1 MPDSSLRIAL
11 RSSTKDRT
19 QEVENETT
27 KFRDENSRKM
37 EIPIKD
43 GLVSDEEGGNERKSK
58 VIELC

>member
-1 MPDSSLRIAL
+1 MKPPNFA
-11 RSSTKDRT
+11 TK
-19 QEVENETT
+19 V
-27 KFRDENSRKM
+27 SRKM